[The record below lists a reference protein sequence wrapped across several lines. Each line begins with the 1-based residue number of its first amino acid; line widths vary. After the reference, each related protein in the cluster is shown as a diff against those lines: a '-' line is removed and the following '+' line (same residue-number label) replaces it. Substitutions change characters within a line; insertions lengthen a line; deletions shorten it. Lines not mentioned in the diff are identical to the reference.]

1 MTRTLEQIEELRRKH
16 AIEVF
21 TDFLIQTKKSIRE
34 VTWIEYQQ
42 RVAQWIV
49 TLGEKTKR
57 EQDRALIQIIQTDR
71 SFMWDN

>member
-34 VTWIEYQQ
+34 VTGIEYQQ
-42 RVAQWIV
+42 RVAQGIV

-57 EQDRALIQIIQTDR
+57 EQDRTLIQIIQTDR

>member
-21 TDFLIQTKKSIRE
+21 IDFLIQTKKSIRE

-42 RVAQWIV
+42 RVAQGIV
-49 TLGEKTKR
+49 TLGDKSKR
-57 EQDRALIQIIQTDR
+57 EQDRTLIQIIQTDR

>member
-42 RVAQWIV
+42 WIAQWIV

-57 EQDRALIQIIQTDR
+57 EQDRELIKIIQTDR